1 MKRKWSKLLV
11 VTVAFLLITGAC
23 APLPMP
29 PTATPI
35 PVPPTPTPVPPTVVP
50 PTPIPPPT
58 SAPSSD
64 LEKLATS
71 FADAYNRRDV
81 DTALSLFVDEGLTY
95 FDGSATA
102 RNKGTLRND
111 FLEVGF
117 GQGDTLEF
125 VDCGPKGEALRCTAL
140 WRNDY
145 CLKAW
150 CGLDVYHD
158 ELTLKPK
165 DGKIQFMSFQNGSVS
180 AEDQKACNEA
190 SPKYAAWAQANR
202 PDEWKKLNAAVA
214 YDLKGRPLGELWSQ
228 ICKDYLDSQK

>member
-1 MKRKWSKLLV
+1 MKGQWSKLLV
-11 VTVAFLLITGAC
+11 VTVAFLLIAGAC
-23 APLPMP
+23 APPPPPPTPTPMP

-35 PVPPTPTPVPPTVVP
+35 PVPPTP
-50 PTPIPPPT
+50 IPPPT
-58 SAPSSD
+58 PAPSSD
-64 LEKLATS
+64 LEKLAMS
-71 FADAYNRRDV
+71 FADAHNRRDV
-81 DTALSLFVDEGLTY
+81 DTALALFVDEGLTY
-95 FDGSATA
+95 ADGGATA
-102 RNKGTLRND
+102 RNKETLRRD
-111 FLEVGF
+111 FLEVDSGH
-117 GQGDTLEF
+117 GDTVEL